1 MAEAVNPARKPS
13 QPYRTSGYQQWA
25 AHLVESQHEE
35 ALYLVGEL
43 ALFTLMWRPADFEA
57 GRVGRCSECF
67 GGAKSRQAAAFEQPL
82 KRECTKCFGT
92 TFEGGFRAQIVRPT
106 LFADRNS
113 EMRDEARGTV
123 VSDTIR
129 IETTG
134 DFTLHKDD
142 YVFRADNTR
151 FQAEEKTEDVMRP
164 GFGNP
169 SGADSLAGTST
180 LHMEE
185 TTSVAFRIP
194 PTTPQGL
201 RALLGGYGPFLVDD
215 IRGSDIVAPGGYV

>member
-13 QPYRTSGYQQWA
+13 QPYRTSGYQPWA
-25 AHLVESQHEE
+25 AHLVEAQHEE

-43 ALFTLMWRPADFEA
+43 VLFTLMWRPADYEA
-57 GRVGRCSECF
+57 GRVDRCSVCF
-67 GGAKSRQAAAFEQPL
+67 NGVKSRQAAAFEQPT
-82 KRECTKCFGT
+82 KRECPKCFGT
-92 TFEGGFRAQIVRPT
+92 TFEGGFRAQIVRPA

-123 VSDTIR
+123 VTDTIR

-151 FQAEEKTEDVMRP
+151 FQAEEKNEDVMRS

-169 SGADSLAGTST
+169 ASGDSLAGSTT

-185 TTSVAFRIP
+185 TTSVAFLIP
-194 PTTPQGL
+194 PTTPQAL
-201 RALLGGYGPFLVDD
+201 RALLGHYGPFLVEDLTA
-215 IRGSDIVAPGGYV
+215 SDIVAPGGYV

>member
-13 QPYRTSGYQQWA
+13 QPYRSSGYQPWA
-25 AHLVESQHEE
+25 ANLVESQHEE
-35 ALYLVGEL
+35 ALYAVGEL
-43 ALFTLMWRPADFEA
+43 ALFTLMWRPVDFEA
-57 GRVGRCSECF
+57 GRVDRCSVCF
-67 GGAKSRQAAAFEQPL
+67 SGTKARQAAAFEQPT
-82 KRECTKCFGT
+82 KRECPNCFGT
-92 TFEGGFRAQIVRPT
+92 TFEGGYRAQIIRPS

-134 DFTLHKDD
+134 DFILHKDD

-164 GFGNP
+164 GFGTP
-169 SGADSLAGTST
+169 AIADSLAGTST
-180 LHMEE
+180 LHREE
-185 TTSVAFRIP
+185 TTSVAFLIP
-194 PTTPQGL
+194 PTSVQGL
-201 RALLGGYGPFLVDD
+201 RSLLGHYGPFIVEE
-215 IRGSDIVAPGGYV
+215 ITAADIVAPGGYV